1 VPENIHKAEE
11 FLRVLRNLLEF
22 LKGRLRMRQVT
33 SETPSQLLKSLTEAT
48 QIDAK
53 TLRHFTEYYSPSFN
67 ETNHAFRFCT
77 SRLNSLMK
85 TLQLT
90 EMDKYTSIGIIC
102 DFFTM
107 LGTYTD
113 GFVIIMEPYDERN
126 PTVHDPVLQ
135 FRYSSCLFLN

>member
-1 VPENIHKAEE
+1 MPENIHKAEE

-22 LKGRLRMRQVT
+22 LRGRLRMRQVT
-33 SETPSQLLKSLTEAT
+33 SETPAQMLKSLTEAT

-53 TLRHFTEYYSPSFN
+53 TLRYRTYPCNSFLVVLI
-67 ETNHAFRFCT
+67 ACLRFCT

-107 LGTYTD
+107 LGTYND
-113 GFVIIMEPYDERN
+113 GFVLIMEPYDERN

-135 FRYSSCLFLN
+135 FRYLTSLYS

>member
-1 VPENIHKAEE
+1 MPENIHKAEE

-22 LKGRLRMRQVT
+22 LRGRLRMRQVT
-33 SETPSQLLKSLTEAT
+33 SETPAQMLKSLTEAT

-53 TLRHFTEYYSPSFN
+53 TLRYSYQYIYS
-67 ETNHAFRFCT
+67 TLVILITCHRFCT

-107 LGTYTD
+107 LGTYND
-113 GFVIIMEPYDERN
+113 GFVLIMEPYDERN

-135 FRYSSCLFLN
+135 FRYVT